1 MVTSEHSD
9 MLADYQVEPEADF
22 APGLEKAF
30 ALHPRDS
37 AYFVEDISGSVPAY
51 IFGSYYLNG
60 PASFS
65 RGDLHYRHWLDGDGM
80 VCRLCFSQE
89 GVHFASRFV
98 RTTKFN
104 LEQEAGRP
112 VFRTFGTGF
121 PGDVL
126 KRGLFLESP
135 GNVSAYP
142 FHGALLAFGEQALP
156 WELDPDTLE
165 TVGPY
170 TFGGALNEM
179 SPFAAHPKFDSK
191 TGEMFNFGTFFSGV
205 QPKLCLYCFDQTGKL
220 RRRANYPMK
229 YPSSIHDFGLSE
241 SYLVFYI
248 SPYLL
253 DIDSLT
259 HENRSLMDSMQ
270 WRPELG
276 SQLQIFSR
284 EKAELV
290 ASVPLPGRY
299 CLHLINCF
307 EEDRRL
313 IVDVIE
319 LDRPVY
325 DQYQPLPQLFTNVSA
340 GGPVRL
346 TFDLETKKLVSRCEL
361 DYRRAPDFPSVNPAL
376 AALPYAEFWMLG
388 VSNTGHRGRKFF
400 DELVHVRWDQSQPAC
415 VFRAEPGCYLGGE
428 PIFLGSPDITDGAV
442 ICQQFNANREESSF
456 LIFNARAVENGP
468 IATLRLKDPIHL
480 GFHASFVPARQNL
493 LFTSR

>member
-1 MVTSEHSD
+1 MVTSEHPGF
-9 MLADYQVEPEADF
+9 LAGCQVKPEADF
-22 APGLEKAF
+22 APGIEKAF
-30 ALHPRDS
+30 ALNPRDT
-37 AYFVEDISGSVPAY
+37 AYFVEDISGRVPAY
-51 IFGSYYLNG
+51 ISGSYYLNG

-80 VCRLCFSQE
+80 VCRLRFNQD

-104 LEQEAGRP
+104 VEQETGRP
-112 VFRTFGTGF
+112 VFRTFGTEF

-126 KRGLFLESP
+126 KRGMALESP

-142 FHGALLAFGEQALP
+142 FHGVLLACGEQALP

-179 SPFAAHPKFDSK
+179 SPFAAHPKFDLK

-229 YPSSIHDFGLSE
+229 YPSSIHDFALSE
-241 SYLVFYI
+241 SYLVFYV

-253 DIDSLT
+253 DIHSLT
-259 HENRSLMDSMQ
+259 HEHRSLMDSLQ

-319 LDRPVY
+319 LERPVY
-325 DQYQPLPQLFTNVSA
+325 DQYQPLPDLFADVAA

-346 TFDLETKKLVSRCEL
+346 VVNLETKGLVSRHEV
-361 DYRRAPDFPSVNPAL
+361 DYRLAPDFPSVDPTL
-376 AALPYAEFWMLG
+376 ATRPYIEFWMLG

-400 DELVHVRWDQSQPAC
+400 DELAHARWDQSQPAG
-415 VFRAEPGCYLGGE
+415 VFRAQSGCYLGGE
-428 PIFLGSPDITDGAV
+428 PIFLGSPDSTEGAV
-442 ICQQFNANREESSF
+442 ICQQFDANREESSF
-456 LIFNARAVENGP
+456 LIFNARDVGNGP
-468 IATLRLKDPIHL
+468 VATLRLRDPIHL
-480 GFHASFVPARQNL
+480 GFHASFSSGAQNRWS
-493 LFTSR
+493 TSP